1 MVKCYALHHFV
12 IFLCSLKILNYYSG
26 KIYLRSIEME
36 FEDVMLVFLTIAVWN
51 LALKEYDKD
60 SLMCLAY
67 MMSITKVSQLLK
79 NICFCVDL

>member
-1 MVKCYALHHFV
+1 MQSQNFELLFWKKH
-12 IFLCSLKILNYYSG
+12 
-26 KIYLRSIEME
+26 LRSIEME
-36 FEDVMLVFLTIAVWN
+36 FEDVTLVFLTIAVWN

>member
-1 MVKCYALHHFV
+1 
-12 IFLCSLKILNYYSG
+12 
-26 KIYLRSIEME
+26 ME
-36 FEDVMLVFLTIAVWN
+36 FEDVTLVFLTIAVWN

-67 MMSITKVSQLLK
+67 MMSVTKVSQLLK

>member
-1 MVKCYALHHFV
+1 MRY
-12 IFLCSLKILNYYSG
+12 IILWYFHAVSKFWIIILE

-36 FEDVMLVFLTIAVWN
+36 FEDVTLVFLTIAVWN

-79 NICFCVDL
+79 IICFCVDL

>member
-1 MVKCYALHHFV
+1 MVNYALHHFV
-12 IFLCSLKILNYYSG
+12 IFLCSLKILNYSG